1 MSPTLAVKGKESGTA
16 RVLGSGTSGVAE
28 LLIFHP
34 VDTIAK
40 RLMSNKAKVSFSSL
54 SPIIFREHAT
64 APLGR
69 KLLSLFPGLGYAAG
83 YKVSQR
89 IYKFG
94 GQPWFN
100 DVLTRHYKS
109 NFTNAFGERKG
120 KMMMQATAGSLTG
133 IGEVVLLP
141 LDALKIKRQV
151 NPEAF
156 RGRGVVRIFL
166 EEGTTLYRGW
176 GWTVAR
182 NAPGSFAL
190 FGASAFTKDYVLGV
204 SDYRKAT
211 WTQNFIASVAGAVAS
226 ITVAAPLDTI
236 KTRIQNANF
245 EQKTS
250 GVTIIRDLLRDEG
263 ATALFKGLTPKIL
276 VVGPKLV
283 FSYTIAQSL
292 IPWFANYV

>member
-1 MSPTLAVKGKESGTA
+1 
-16 RVLGSGTSGVAE
+16 
-28 LLIFHP
+28 
-34 VDTIAK
+34 
-40 RLMSNKAKVSFSSL
+40 
-54 SPIIFREHAT
+54 
-64 APLGR
+64 LGR

-100 DVLTRHYKS
+100 DVLVRNYR
-109 NFTNAFGERKG
+109 TNYTNTFGERKG

-156 RGRGVVRIFL
+156 RGRGVVRIFM

-182 NAPGSFAL
+182 NAPGSFAVRYL
-190 FGASAFTKDYVLGV
+190 FYLCPAFRAE
-204 SDYRKAT
+204 S
-211 WTQNFIASVAGAVAS
+211 
-226 ITVAAPLDTI
+226 
-236 KTRIQNANF
+236 
-245 EQKTS
+245 
-250 GVTIIRDLLRDEG
+250 
-263 ATALFKGLTPKIL
+263 KGLAVWCKRGHKGL
-276 VVGPKLV
+276 RSWRFRL
-283 FSYTIAQSL
+283 
-292 IPWFANYV
+292 

>member
-1 MSPTLAVKGKESGTA
+1 MAPTLNVKGSDSGAA
-16 RVLGSGTSGVAE
+16 RILGSGTSGIAE
-28 LLIFHP
+28 LLVFHP

-40 RLMSNKAKVSFSSL
+40 RLMSNKSKVSMSTL
-54 SPIIFREHAT
+54 SPIIFREYAT
-64 APLGR
+64 APLGT

-83 YKVSQR
+83 YKVTQR
-89 IYKFG
+89 IYKYG
-94 GQPWFN
+94 GQPWFSDIIARN
-100 DVLTRHYKS
+100 YRS
-109 NFTNAFGERKG
+109 SFTNTFGERKG
-120 KMMMQATAGSLTG
+120 KTMMQATAGSLTG

-176 GWTVAR
+176 GWTMAR

-190 FGASAFTKDYVLGV
+190 FGASAMTKDYVFGIE
-204 SDYRKAT
+204 DYHKAT
-211 WTQNFIASVAGAVAS
+211 WGQNFVASIAGAVAS

-245 EQKTS
+245 ENKVS
-250 GVTIIRDLLRDEG
+250 GVTVVKELIKNEG
-263 ATALFKGLTPKIL
+263 PGALFKGLTPKIL

-283 FSYTIAQSL
+283 FSYTLAQSL
-292 IPWFANYV
+292 IPWFSKYV

>member
-1 MSPTLAVKGKESGTA
+1 MSPTLNVKGSDSGAA
-16 RVLGSGTSGVAE
+16 RVLGSGASGIAE
-28 LLIFHP
+28 LLLFHP

-40 RLMSNKAKVSFSSL
+40 RLMSNKSKVSLSTL
-54 SPIIFREHAT
+54 SPIIFKEYAT

-69 KLLSLFPGLGYAAG
+69 RLLSLFPGLGYAAG
-83 YKVSQR
+83 YKVTQR
-89 IYKFG
+89 IYKYG
-94 GQPWFN
+94 GQPWFSDILSKN
-100 DVLTRHYKS
+100 YKDS
-109 NFTNAFGERKG
+109 FTNAFGERKG
-120 KMMMQATAGSLTG
+120 KMMLQATAGSLTG

-156 RGRGVVRIFL
+156 RGRGMLRIFL

-176 GWTVAR
+176 GWTMAR

-190 FGASAFTKDYVLGV
+190 FGASAVTKEYVFGIQDYH
-204 SDYRKAT
+204 KAT
-211 WTQNFIASVAGAVAS
+211 WGQNFVASVAGAVAS

-245 EQKTS
+245 ESKVS
-250 GVTIIRDLLRDEG
+250 GFTVVKDLLKNEG
-263 ATALFKGLTPKIL
+263 PTALFKGLTPKIL

-283 FSYTIAQSL
+283 FSYTLAQSL
-292 IPWFANYV
+292 IPWFSKYV

>member
-1 MSPTLAVKGKESGTA
+1 MSPTLAANGKDSGTA

-40 RLMSNKAKVSFSSL
+40 RLMSNKAKVSVSGL
-54 SPIIFREHAT
+54 SPIIFREYAT

-83 YKVSQR
+83 YKISQR

-100 DVLTRHYKS
+100 DILTRHYKS
-109 NFTNAFGERKG
+109 NFTNAFGERRPSAARRTQD
-120 KMMMQATAGSLTG
+120 QAPGQPGGFSR
-133 IGEVVLLP
+133 P
-141 LDALKIKRQV
+141 R
-151 NPEAF
+151 
-156 RGRGVVRIFL
+156 VVRIFL

-190 FGASAFTKDYVLGV
+190 FGASAVTKDYVLGV

-211 WTQNFIASVAGAVAS
+211 WTQNFIASVAGA
-226 ITVAAPLDTI
+226 
-236 KTRIQNANF
+236 NANF
-245 EQKTS
+245 ESKTR
-250 GVTIIRDLLRDEG
+250 GVTIVRELLRDEG

-292 IPWFANYV
+292 IPWFSKYV

>member
-1 MSPTLAVKGKESGTA
+1 MSPTLNVKGSDSGAA
-16 RVLGSGTSGVAE
+16 RILGSGASGIAE
-28 LLIFHP
+28 LVLFHP

-40 RLMSNKAKVSFSSL
+40 RLMSNKSKVSLSTL
-54 SPIIFREHAT
+54 SPIIFKEYAT

-69 KLLSLFPGLGYAAG
+69 RLLSLFPGLGYAAG
-83 YKVSQR
+83 YKVTQR
-89 IYKFG
+89 IYKYG

-100 DVLTRHYKS
+100 DILSKNYKDS
-109 NFTNAFGERKG
+109 FTNTFGERKG

-176 GWTVAR
+176 GWTMAR

-190 FGASAFTKDYVLGV
+190 FGASAVTKEYVFGIQDYH
-204 SDYRKAT
+204 KAT
-211 WTQNFIASVAGAVAS
+211 WGQNFVASVAGAVAS

-245 EQKTS
+245 ENKVS
-250 GVTIIRDLLRDEG
+250 GFTVVKELLKNEG
-263 ATALFKGLTPKIL
+263 PTALFKGLTPKIL

-283 FSYTIAQSL
+283 FSYTLAQSL
-292 IPWFANYV
+292 IPWFSKYV